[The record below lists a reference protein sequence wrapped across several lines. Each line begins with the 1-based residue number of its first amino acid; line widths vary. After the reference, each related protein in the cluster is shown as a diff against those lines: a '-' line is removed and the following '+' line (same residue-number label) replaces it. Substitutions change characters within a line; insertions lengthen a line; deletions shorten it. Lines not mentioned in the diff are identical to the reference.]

1 MGPGGLNGGNGSAF
15 KNASMHEDPPVTFE
29 GGDAPSSGFIGFYF
43 LLQICERV
51 AVYAFS
57 SQKLFELNNR
67 NWPYHYFRFTQFAGA
82 GLHLDS
88 EQLREHPHHS
98 FDAEVEFMATLS
110 ARTNRTAACVPR
122 GQFTR
127 SKLMKCGVYHQGGE
141 S

>member
-1 MGPGGLNGGNGSAF
+1 MLLSSSAAF
-15 KNASMHEDPPVTFE
+15 KEAAARESPPLVYQ

-43 LLQICERV
+43 LLQVCERI

-57 SQKLFELNNR
+57 SQKLFEINKR
-67 NWPYHYFRFTQFAGA
+67 SWPYHYFRFTEYAGL

-98 FDAEVEFMATLS
+98 FEAEVELMALLS
-110 ARTNRTAACVPR
+110 SKTNRTKACMPR

-127 SKLMKCGVYHQGGE
+127 NKLMKCGVYQDD
-141 S
+141 